1 MFALHGCSLP
11 IGRKISYTIRYMLRL
26 VALTIGLLG
35 TASAH
40 DIPSDVTVHAF
51 VKPSGQRL
59 QLLMRVPLKA
69 MRDVD
74 FPENAQG
81 YLDVAKLAPLLPV
94 AATLWSSDSVA
105 FYEEA
110 RRLTTP
116 P

>member
-35 TASAH
+35 PASAH

-59 QLLMRVPLKA
+59 QLLIRVPLKA

-74 FPENAQG
+74 FPENPQS
-81 YLDVAKLAPLLPV
+81 YLDVAKLTPLLPD
-94 AATLWSSDSVA
+94 AATLWISDSVEL
-105 FYEEA
+105 YEED
-110 RRLTTP
+110 RNLP
-116 P
+116 KP